1 MTTNFRFLGLA
12 HFLIIAAVVF
22 VAAVFALVQ
31 RNIAPGA
38 RWLRISLGVV
48 LMGDSAFWYTYL
60 AVTGQRIFPS
70 MVPIELC
77 DVTLYLVALVLF
89 TRSAALFDIAY
100 YWALAGSSMAL
111 ITPDVTG
118 HFPSIATVQFF
129 VEHGLCVSGV
139 LYLVWSRQ
147 ARPRPGSIARTMIA
161 GNLLAVFDGVFDW
174 KFKTDFMYICA
185 KPARA
190 SLLNILGPWPW
201 YIATSEGV
209 ALILF
214 LLLYLPFWRWRL
226 ADAAGK

>member
-1 MTTNFRFLGLA
+1 MTTNFKFFGPA
-12 HFLIIAAVVF
+12 HFLILAAVVLL
-22 VAAVFALVQ
+22 AAVFAFVQ
-31 RNIAPGA
+31 RRIVPRA
-38 RWLRISLGVV
+38 RWLRIGLGLV
-48 LMGDSAFWYTYL
+48 LLGDSAFWYTYL

-70 MVPIELC
+70 MVPIEVC
-77 DVTLYLVALVLF
+77 NVTLYLVALVLF
-89 TRSAALFDIAY
+89 TRNAALFDVAY

-129 VEHGLCVSGV
+129 VEHGLSVTGV

-161 GNLLAVFDGVFDW
+161 GNLLAVFDGAFDW
-174 KFKTDFMYICA
+174 IFKTDFMYLCA
-185 KPARA
+185 KPARV

-214 LLLYLPFWRWRL
+214 LLLYLPFWSWRRTG
-226 ADAAGK
+226 AEGK